1 MPVIRRSL
9 LQAVRDR
16 MRRHPP
22 ARPSEDASPL
32 AQAVA
37 PPPRRSPTRPPAP
50 DHELEQIAAE
60 ARYRRERFELYRA
73 RVISGSSAATSPARL
88 RELERSSTAAAERLA
103 DARRARSSAEDA
115 RA

>member
-22 ARPSEDASPL
+22 ARESEDAAPP
-32 AQAVA
+32 APAVA
-37 PPPRRSPTRPPAP
+37 PPRRSASRPPAP

-73 RVISGSSAATSPARL
+73 RVISGSSAATSPPRL

-103 DARRARSSAEDA
+103 DARRARSSADDA